1 MLPSPEARVKLPPL
15 LVSND
20 LAITNHTMSQI
31 PWCPQSRGTLVT
43 LRCPHTGDALD
54 HAMFLV
60 INPAAPSLLLDPPQS
75 IEEILQHV

>member
-15 LVSND
+15 LVGNNRS
-20 LAITNHTMSQI
+20 ITKSYDVINS
-31 PWCPQSRGTLVT
+31 PLVT

-75 IEEILQHV
+75 IEEILKHV